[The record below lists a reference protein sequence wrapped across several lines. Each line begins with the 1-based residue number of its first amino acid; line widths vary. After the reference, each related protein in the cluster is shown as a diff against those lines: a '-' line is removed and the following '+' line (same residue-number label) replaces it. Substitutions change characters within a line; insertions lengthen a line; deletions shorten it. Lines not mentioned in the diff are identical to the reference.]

1 MKKILYFMLMLKT
14 FTVAQAQNTHYG
26 TSAGLQGAAH
36 SYFGYFAGNAA
47 LNTSYENSFF
57 GSSSGRQQRDLAIP
71 LSVLIL
77 CAITPPVTGT
87 LL

>member
-1 MKKILYFMLMLKT
+1 MLMLQT

-26 TSAGLQGAAH
+26 ISAGLQGAAH

-57 GSSSGRQQRDLAIP
+57 GSSSGRDNDCIGIQ
-71 LSVLIL
+71 
-77 CAITPPVTGT
+77 
-87 LL
+87 